1 MKRVAANGQK
11 HRAVLTKHAKL
22 GVVMTSI
29 ALLAAGCADMPI
41 FHGPAEATGFATKP
55 AEGADFVK
63 TSRPEDMDYTS
74 VGIEPGHPPD
84 KPRDAVG
91 VKKLQAEL
99 EAQRD
104 AGHAILEKLTPGATA
119 AAANEKA
126 KAAAK
131 RKPQSGIAQKQK
143 DQTQGEAPAS
153 Q

>member
-63 TSRPEDMDYTS
+63 TSRPEEMDYTS

-104 AGHAILEKLTPGATA
+104 AGHAILQKLSPGA
-119 AAANEKA
+119 AAAQDAKA
-126 KAAAK
+126 KSKVVATK
-131 RKPQSGIAQKQK
+131 RKTQSGAAEKQK
-143 DQTQGEAPAS
+143 DEGQAPAS